1 MRLALSSDVPLPK
14 YGMRPSQ
21 HPTPRPGR
29 LRRWL
34 VGLAL
39 LTALALAYGLS
50 LNWFAHRL
58 GDDVEKSLRVPD
70 AVDSDNAVLS
80 PR

>member
-1 MRLALSSDVPLPK
+1 
-14 YGMRPSQ
+14 MRPQPGRS
-21 HPTPRPGR
+21 PRPGR

-34 VGLAL
+34 VGLGLLAL
-39 LTALALAYGLS
+39 LMAVYGAG

-58 GDDVEKSLRVPD
+58 GSDIEKSLRIPD
-70 AVDSDNAVLS
+70 GSDSGVIS

>member
-1 MRLALSSDVPLPK
+1 
-14 YGMRPSQ
+14 MRPSR
-21 HPTPRPGR
+21 HHEPRPGR

-39 LTALALAYGLS
+39 LTVLALAYGLS

-58 GDDVEKSLRVPD
+58 GDDVEKSLRVPNAAD
-70 AVDSDNAVLS
+70 TDNAVLS

>member
-1 MRLALSSDVPLPK
+1 
-14 YGMRPSQ
+14 MRPHLNS
-21 HPTPRPGR
+21 PRPGR

-34 VGLAL
+34 VGLGL
-39 LTALALAYGLS
+39 LVLLMAIYGVS

-58 GDDVEKSLRVPD
+58 GDDIEKSLRIPEGS
-70 AVDSDNAVLS
+70 DSGVIS

>member
-1 MRLALSSDVPLPK
+1 MRTHPSDPPRSS
-14 YGMRPSQ
+14 
-21 HPTPRPGR
+21 R

-34 VGLAL
+34 IGLGL
-39 LTALALAYGLS
+39 IVVLAAVYGVS

-58 GDDVEKSLRVPD
+58 GDDVEKSLHVPD
-70 AVDSDNAVLS
+70 GTDNGVVS

>member
-1 MRLALSSDVPLPK
+1 
-14 YGMRPSQ
+14 MRP
-21 HPTPRPGR
+21 HPNSPRSSR

-34 VGLAL
+34 LGLGL
-39 LTALALAYGLS
+39 LGLLMAIYGAS

-70 AVDSDNAVLS
+70 GSDSGVIS